1 MFTPPANRTVVA
13 VFLLVVVGAY
23 LWRGQWRRLV
33 AWLGIVI
40 VVYGGLLL
48 LRTII
53 APPALNLVAVVLFML
68 PLFDG
73 VWLLLSG
80 RPLFFP
86 RLLRP
91 EQPAGGGDA
100 ASRRTRKRS

>member
-1 MFTPPANRTVVA
+1 MFTPPGNRTVVV
-13 VFLLVVVGAY
+13 VFLLVLVGAY
-23 LWRGQWRRLV
+23 IWRGQWRRLV

-48 LRTII
+48 LRAVV
-53 APPALNLVAVVLFML
+53 APQALDLVAVVLFML

-86 RLLRP
+86 RLLQP
-91 EQPAGGGDA
+91 EKPAGDGDA
-100 ASRRTRKRS
+100 AGRRTRKRF

>member
-1 MFTPPANRTVVA
+1 MFTPPGNRTVVV
-13 VFLLVVVGAY
+13 VFLLVLVGAY
-23 LWRGQWRRLV
+23 IWRGQWRRLV

-48 LRTII
+48 LRTVF
-53 APPALNLVAVVLFML
+53 APQALNLVAVVLFML

-80 RPLFFP
+80 RPLLFP
-86 RLLRP
+86 SLLRP
-91 EQPAGGGDA
+91 EKPAGDGDA
-100 ASRRTRKRS
+100 AGGRTRK

>member
-1 MFTPPANRTVVA
+1 M
-13 VFLLVVVGAY
+13 LVGAY
-23 LWRGQWRRLV
+23 IWRGQWRRLV

-48 LRTII
+48 LRTVV
-53 APPALNLVAVVLFML
+53 APQALNLVAVVLFML

-80 RPLFFP
+80 RPLLFP
-86 RLLRP
+86 SLLQP
-91 EQPAGGGDA
+91 EKPAGDEDA
-100 ASRRTRKRS
+100 AGSRTRK

>member
-1 MFTPPANRTVVA
+1 M
-13 VFLLVVVGAY
+13 VVGAY
-23 LWRGQWRRLV
+23 IWRGQWRRLV

-40 VVYGGLLL
+40 VVYGALLL
-48 LRTII
+48 LRALV
-53 APPALNLVAVVLFML
+53 APPALNLVAVVIFML

-73 VWLLLSG
+73 VWLLLAG

-91 EQPAGGGDA
+91 RKSTGGGDA
-100 ASRRTRKRS
+100 AGGRTRK